1 MSSFSDFMQ
10 SVLRDRIYK
19 RSEPVDWENRKEMI
33 RRGDF
38 ELSFDSPR
46 TEFSAT
52 LRELEQFQAAEL
64 RQIKEIMGDYE

>member
-1 MSSFSDFMQ
+1 MSAFSDFMQ

-19 RSEPVDWENRKEMI
+19 RSEPVDWEDRKEMI

-46 TEFSAT
+46 KEFSAT
-52 LRELEQFQAAEL
+52 LRELEEFQAIEIL
-64 RQIKEIMGDYE
+64 KIKEIMRRYE